1 MCEVLSKSEQVI
13 DYMNILDIAFKAAT
27 VCIAGFNVFFAVKIF
42 RLKDK
47 KDETEKERDRKIQ
60 LLKTLV
66 LDHNLKNYH
75 SIFDDIETQLVL
87 LQQPNLTNDNKQI
100 IDTSIADLFIQLRG
114 KFYDSLLAIDDSL
127 YESIKGKADALQ
139 THFTE
144 TIFDPGIN
152 LTHMPKFD
160 ELISQKMTTT
170 KTEIIKKLFN
180 YRG

>member
-1 MCEVLSKSEQVI
+1 MCEIMTQPEKVI
-13 DYMNILDIAFKAAT
+13 DYMNILDIAFKSAT
-27 VCIAGFNVFFAVKIF
+27 VCIAGFNVYFAVKIF

-47 KDETEKERDRKIQ
+47 KDDNEKERDRKMQ

-75 SIFDDIETQLVL
+75 SIFEDIEKHLIL
-87 LQQPNLTNDNKQI
+87 LQKENLTNIDKQA
-100 IDTSIADLFIQLRG
+100 IDIDIADLFIQLRS
-114 KFYDSLLAIDDSL
+114 KFYDSLLAIDDNL
-127 YESIKGKADALQ
+127 YESIKIKADALQ

-152 LTHMPKFD
+152 LTHMPKYD
-160 ELISQKMTTT
+160 ELINQKLTTV

>member
-1 MCEVLSKSEQVI
+1 MCEVLNQPEQVI
-13 DYMNILDIAFKAAT
+13 NYMNILDIAFKSAT
-27 VCIAGFNVFFAVKIF
+27 ICIAGFNAFFAVKIF

-47 KDETEKERDRKIQ
+47 KDETEKEKDRKIQ

-75 SIFDDIETQLVL
+75 SIFDNIDEQLIL
-87 LQQPNLTNDNKQI
+87 LQQPNLTNDDKQI
-100 IDTSIADLFIQLRG
+100 IDTSIADLFIQLRR
-114 KFYDSLLAIDDSL
+114 KFYDSLLAIDDTL
-127 YESIKGKADALQ
+127 YEIIKGKADALQ
-139 THFTE
+139 TYITE
-144 TIFDPGIN
+144 TIFDPGVN
-152 LTHMPKFD
+152 LTHIPKFD